1 MKGWGIYMIR
11 KATVI
16 VVTVLMSILV
26 TACGGSAG
34 KPEARNKPNDTQT
47 KVAGAS
53 PATTQQKSE
62 EPSQSA
68 VNGKKILVVYFSHSG
83 NTRELAEQI
92 QKGAGGDIVEILAA
106 TPYPGDYDT
115 VVKQAKQEVDSGFKP
130 AIKTKID
137 NLKSYDVIFVGSPNW
152 WSTIAPPI
160 ATFLTENDLSGKTI
174 VPFITHAGS
183 GLGRSVADIK
193 KLSPQSTV
201 LAGLAVW
208 GRDVGSSQ
216 DKVSGWLKDLKL

>member
-1 MKGWGIYMIR
+1 MIR

-16 VVTVLMSILV
+16 VLTVLMSIIV
-26 TACGGSAG
+26 TACGGNTT
-34 KPEARNKPNDTQT
+34 KPEAQNKPENKQT
-47 KVAGAS
+47 KAASAS
-53 PATTQQKSE
+53 PATTQPKSG
-62 EPSQSA
+62 EPLQSA
-68 VNGKKILVVYFSHSG
+68 TNGKKALVVYFSHSG
-83 NTRELAEQI
+83 NTRELANQI
-92 QKGAGGDIVEILAA
+92 QKSVGGDIVEIQAV

-115 VVKQAKQEVDSGFKP
+115 VVKQAKLEVDSGFKP

-137 NLKSYDVIFVGSPNW
+137 NIKSYDVIFVGSPNW
-152 WSTIAPPI
+152 WSTIAPPV

-193 KLSPQSTV
+193 KLCPQSTI
-201 LAGLAVW
+201 LEGLAVW

-216 DKVSGWLKDLKL
+216 DKVSDWIKDLKL